1 MSQFESLAV
10 PVVDVIR
17 PVRTNLQP
25 GRRGTDRI
33 IADLRATLRM
43 RRNTG
48 AKLLC
53 QHLRA
58 EADAEEWT
66 LLGERDGD
74 PVDLAANEF
83 IAVVRAHRAAENH
96 GARMA
101 LQGFGKL
108 IAKARPPY
116 TERISKLSQRIADPT
131 RSRRFLMQD
140 DQHRQER
147 PGSQGALGGWLGAGA
162 NGPHRPGGDI
172 NG

>member
-1 MSQFESLAV
+1 M

-25 GRRGTDRI
+25 GRRGMDRI

-58 EADAEEWT
+58 ETDTEEWT
-66 LLGERDGD
+66 LLGERHGD
-74 PVDLAANEF
+74 PVDLAANEL
-83 IAVVRAHRAAENH
+83 IAVVGAHRAAENH
-96 GARMA
+96 GAGVV
-101 LQGFGKL
+101 LQGFGKH

-116 TERISKLSQRIADPT
+116 IEPVSELSQRVADPA
-131 RSRRFLMQD
+131 RSRGFLMQD
-140 DQHRQER
+140 D
-147 PGSQGALGGWLGAGA
+147 
-162 NGPHRPGGDI
+162 
-172 NG
+172 

>member
-1 MSQFESLAV
+1 M

-25 GRRGTDRI
+25 GRRGMDRI

-43 RRNTG
+43 RRNAG

-58 EADAEEWT
+58 ETDAEEWT

-83 IAVVRAHRAAENH
+83 IAVVRAHRAAEDH
-96 GARMA
+96 GARMV
-101 LQGFGKL
+101 LQGFGKRV
-108 IAKARPPY
+108 AKARPLY
-116 TERISKLSQRIADPT
+116 IERMSEFPQRVADPA
-131 RSRRFLMQD
+131 RGRCFLMQD
-140 DQHRQER
+140 D
-147 PGSQGALGGWLGAGA
+147 
-162 NGPHRPGGDI
+162 
-172 NG
+172 